1 MRDVMHSQN
10 PKEGSHI
17 SYREKKKKNNTRR
30 RRGNFFPSNIP
41 KCMKNFTSSDL
52 QRISEKTLIKKPQ
65 KGNVEP

>member
-17 SYREKKKKNNTRR
+17 SYREKKKNTRR
-30 RRGNFFPSNIP
+30 RRGNFFPPNIP

-65 KGNVEP
+65 RGNVEP